1 MRSRDFVL
9 FIMGRFLNH
18 SSQLESDFT
27 GIILVSLRKNS
38 CIPNIDPKEMIKEGI
53 LNSPANDDNII
64 TASIYLNTCQGNC

>member
-1 MRSRDFVL
+1 MRSLDFVL

-38 CIPNIDPKEMIKEGI
+38 CIPNIDPKEMINEGI

-64 TASIYLNTCQGNC
+64 TAGIYLNTCQGNC